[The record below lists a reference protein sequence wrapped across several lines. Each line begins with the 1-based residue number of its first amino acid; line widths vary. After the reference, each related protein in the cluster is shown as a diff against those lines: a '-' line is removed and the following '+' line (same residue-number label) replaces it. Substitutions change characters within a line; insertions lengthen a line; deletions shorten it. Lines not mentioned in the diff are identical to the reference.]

1 VPPSSVAT
9 ADKRLTDNERRL
21 VDVIADAAARRVKLS
36 RTEVGTLAGYGQGE
50 PARVSATRALA
61 RPHVRAALMEA
72 AAGIIAEGAPDA
84 AAMLRHVVQDGAR
97 PDAPTVALELLKL
110 SGMGAPE
117 GGAGGMIAVQVV
129 LPGDLGAIL
138 TQAAPRTAQ
147 VIDVEAESDGDN
159 CRVEAVGGSRKARD
173 PSPRAAKPGRKA
185 KGRGKK
191 RRARSVARAPRTISS
206 ASGVVSGHETDGD
219 AG

>member
-1 VPPSSVAT
+1 LARSPAT
-9 ADKRLTDNERRL
+9 RELTDKQRALIEAICHAAERGAEITREE
-21 VDVIADAAARRVKLS
+21 A
-36 RTEVGTLAGYGQGE
+36 GTLAGYGQGDV
-50 PARVSATRALA
+50 ARVQASRALA
-61 RPHVRAALMEA
+61 LPYVQDELRQRMRTMALMDAPAALA
-72 AAGIIAEGAPDA
+72 T
-84 AAMLRHVVQDGAR
+84 LRHLRANGRGADR
-97 PDAPTVALELLKL
+97 FASAAKLLDIA
-110 SGMGAPE
+110 GVTTGEAQQ
-117 GGAGGMIAVQVV
+117 GGMIAVQVV

-159 CRVEAVGGSRKARD
+159 CRVEAVGGSRKVRD
-173 PSPRAAKPGRKA
+173 PSPRPAKPGRTA

-206 ASGVVSGHETDGD
+206 ASGVVSGGETDGD